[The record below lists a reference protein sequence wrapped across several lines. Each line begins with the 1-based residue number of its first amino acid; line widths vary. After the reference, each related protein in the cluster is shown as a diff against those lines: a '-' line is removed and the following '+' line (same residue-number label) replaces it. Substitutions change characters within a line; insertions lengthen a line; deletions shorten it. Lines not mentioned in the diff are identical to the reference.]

1 MIHVIKHIIF
11 LLPICSLAQVKDIN
25 IHVALSG
32 IADNTKFYLFRA
44 INLDSTVSKNGQ
56 FDLTYHKSS
65 LDPEATAIT
74 TGYKEPA
81 IICWV
86 ENEDMTIAANYANL
100 YDTKSTGSATQ
111 KEFEK
116 LIVMIKPDQLELK
129 GLRREVRYQKD
140 SIKKALARIQLDSL
154 QIVYKTKIE
163 NFIIANPK
171 SSVSTFILMA
181 SVNEVFTKE
190 EVMVLYSKLDKSQ
203 QESESGKSIIEV
215 LEMFDKIKSQK

>member
-1 MIHVIKHIIF
+1 
-11 LLPICSLAQVKDIN
+11 
-25 IHVALSG
+25 
-32 IADNTKFYLFRA
+32 
-44 INLDSTVSKNGQ
+44 
-56 FDLTYHKSS
+56 
-65 LDPEATAIT
+65 
-74 TGYKEPA
+74 
-81 IICWV
+81 
-86 ENEDMTIAANYANL
+86 
-100 YDTKSTGSATQ
+100 
-111 KEFEK
+111 
-116 LIVMIKPDQLELK
+116 MIKPDQLELK